1 MKEDLQSIILAEI
14 EALKEEGLE
23 PDIILA
29 GGEFLLNAGDLLVN
43 LNLKIY
49 EVEELGYDAVI
60 ADSQALGLMKKAS
73 RRVSVDPF
81 LKDREREAWGELGR
95 V

>member
-1 MKEDLQSIILAEI
+1 MKEDLKNIILAEI
-14 EALKEEGLE
+14 EALKKEGLE

-49 EVEELGYDAVI
+49 EIEELGYDAVI
-60 ADSQALGLMKKAS
+60 TDSQALGFMKKAS
-73 RRVSVDPF
+73 RRISADPF
-81 LKDREREAWGELGR
+81 LKDKEKGAWNGLKR